1 MKEREVYSNVRIV
14 PPVVIRIDG
23 RNFKRMLERLDFQKP
38 YDKTFAGAMADSTES
53 LMKESGL
60 GPQFA
65 YTFSD
70 EINVFFLKLPFQGR
84 IEKLDSIVPS
94 FLSSA
99 LTLALDVKK
108 PLSFDARV
116 VPLSKDDIYEYLE
129 WRQAEAWK
137 NHVHSYGYYKLREE
151 GLSKRTAASRM
162 AGMSAKEVHDMLFK
176 RGINL
181 AKTPTWHR
189 HGILIYKKM
198 YKRVGYDPKKGA
210 GVVTTR
216 SRVVQDWK
224 LPLFNSKE
232 GRRLINKLLTE
243 ERLKP

>member
-1 MKEREVYSNVRIV
+1 MKERGVYSDIKAI
-14 PPVVIRIDG
+14 PPIVIRIDG
-23 RNFKRMLERLDFQKP
+23 RNFKRMLERLSFQKP

-60 GPQFA
+60 SPQFA

-70 EINVFFLKLPFQGR
+70 EINVFFLKLPFHGR

-99 LTLALDVKK
+99 LTLALDIKR

-116 VPLSKDDIYEYLE
+116 VPLSRDDICEYLE
-129 WRQAEAWK
+129 WRQAEAWRD
-137 NHVHSYGYYKLREE
+137 HVHSYGYYALRED

-162 AGMSAKEVHDMLFK
+162 VGMSAKEVHDMLFEK
-176 RGINL
+176 GINL
-181 AKTPTWHR
+181 TKTPAWQR
-189 HGILIYKKM
+189 RGILILKKKYKKS
-198 YKRVGYDPKKGA
+198 GYDPKNRTK
-210 GVVTTR
+210 VVTDR
-216 SRVVQDWK
+216 SKVIQDWG

-232 GRRLINKLLTE
+232 GQMLISKLLTE
-243 ERLKP
+243 E